1 MKKDN
6 SSRLA
11 VALHYNESADQAPRV
26 VASGRGLVAEKII
39 QKAENTGVAVKEEPQ
54 LAQALVNLEVGQ
66 AIPPELY
73 GVIAEILAF
82 VYQLDNCNKE
92 TRKIKS

>member
-6 SSRLA
+6 LSRLA

-39 QKAENTGVAVKEEPQ
+39 QKAENTGVAIKEEPQ
-54 LAQALVNLEVGQ
+54 LAKALVDLEVGQ

-82 VYQLDNCNKE
+82 VYQLDNCNNE

>member
-11 VALHYNESADQAPRV
+11 VALYYNESADQAPRV

-39 QKAENTGVAVKEEPQ
+39 QKAENTGVAIKEEPQ